1 MHRTYQIITDATAD
15 MVPEMLV
22 GLPEV
27 QVIPMGVT
35 LGEKAYTYG
44 PGGDITVEEFY
55 AAQRD
60 GKFATTS
67 QINPTVYLEHFEACL
82 QKGEDVLYLC
92 LTSGVSGTFQTA
104 SLCAAELQEK
114 YPEGKVIC
122 IDSLCASVGEGF
134 LVREAAR
141 KQKEGLTLDELVQ
154 WVNDHRQRSATGSPW
169 TPLSTSSTGEEC
181 PALRR

>member
-1 MHRTYQIITDATAD
+1 MHRTYQIITAATAD

-92 LTSGVSGTFQTA
+92 LTSGVSGPSRQ
-104 SLCAAELQEK
+104 
-114 YPEGKVIC
+114 PR
-122 IDSLCASVGEGF
+122 SVQ
-134 LVREAAR
+134 RNSRKSTPKAR
-141 KQKEGLTLDELVQ
+141 
-154 WVNDHRQRSATGSPW
+154 
-169 TPLSTSSTGEEC
+169 
-181 PALRR
+181 

>member
-134 LVREAAR
+134 LVREAPGSR
-141 KQKEGLTLDELVQ
+141 K
-154 WVNDHRQRSATGSPW
+154 RA
-169 TPLSTSSTGEEC
+169 
-181 PALRR
+181 